1 MKYERRS
8 IERFYSPNQSTWQ
21 RAIHYIIVFEMQNLS
36 IHFSY
41 NKLLVSMGPKI
52 DGQHDVDD
60 LCRNNY
66 LINVKLLFA
75 YIFAHHLKYWI
86 LQLFW
91 FVKYNVHI
99 CSNGGL
105 YHTVKV
111 GIWYI
116 LNIRYKYK
124 YHVYR
129 YNVYDSCLYVLQEDK
144 PTIWNKISKRLNI

>member
-1 MKYERRS
+1 M
-8 IERFYSPNQSTWQ
+8 YSVIWNMSGDQLNVFTALIKVLDKELLTTLLFLKCKTLAFISL
-21 RAIHYIIVFEMQNLS
+21 IINCLFRW
-36 IHFSY
+36 
-41 NKLLVSMGPKI
+41 GPKI

-91 FVKYNVHI
+91 FAKYNVHI

-116 LNIRYKYK
+116 LN
-124 YHVYR
+124 
-129 YNVYDSCLYVLQEDK
+129 N
-144 PTIWNKISKRLNI
+144 SKHNATLFKSSKW